1 MVAEIL
7 SFPGEKLSRSEL
19 AWHEA
24 GHAVLA
30 ALLGQPIEWVMINEL
45 SGYGEVEPRTS
56 PFLRLVEPF
65 ESRRRFLIAM
75 AGSVVQCLATG
86 EDCRWMPGSD
96 GDQRRAEDYAE
107 LAGFPLDNFSMVRAI
122 LSQPEVWERVD
133 RLAAAL
139 LQRDQLLAWD
149 GLDEFLPE
157 GDRGVCEMVGISP
170 AGAGSG

>member
-7 SFPGEKLSRSEL
+7 PSLSKKLSRSEL

-24 GHAVLA
+24 GHAIVA
-30 ALLGQPIEWVMINEL
+30 ALLGQPIEWVVINEV
-45 SGYGEVEPRTS
+45 SGYGEVEPRTG

-75 AGSVVQCLATG
+75 AGSVAQCLAAG
-86 EDCRWMPGSD
+86 VDCRWMPGSD

-107 LAGFPLDNFSMVRAI
+107 LAGFPLCDFSVVRAI

-139 LQRDQLLAWD
+139 LQCDQLLAWD
-149 GLDEFLPE
+149 GLGEFLPE
-157 GDRGVCEMVGISP
+157 GDRNVCELVGISP
-170 AGAGSG
+170 ASVGSG